1 MQFSAMETLMVAL
14 LVLGAGQWI
23 VHKVE
28 LLSRLNMPEPVVGGL
43 LATIIVTVMQVS
55 GISLTFDESIKTPA
69 MLFFFGAVGLAAD
82 FRLLRRGGW
91 AMLLFAVLVI
101 VLVALQ
107 DLVGVMMAKLMG
119 LEAWYGLI
127 GGSVTMTGG
136 PVSYTHLTL
145 PTKA

>member
-55 GISLTFDESIKTPA
+55 GISLTFDESIKTPPCCSSLVPWA
-69 MLFFFGAVGLAAD
+69 WRRTFAYYDGAAGPCCC
-82 FRLLRRGGW
+82 LRYW
-91 AMLLFAVLVI
+91 
-101 VLVALQ
+101 
-107 DLVGVMMAKLMG
+107 
-119 LEAWYGLI
+119 
-127 GGSVTMTGG
+127 
-136 PVSYTHLTL
+136 
-145 PTKA
+145 